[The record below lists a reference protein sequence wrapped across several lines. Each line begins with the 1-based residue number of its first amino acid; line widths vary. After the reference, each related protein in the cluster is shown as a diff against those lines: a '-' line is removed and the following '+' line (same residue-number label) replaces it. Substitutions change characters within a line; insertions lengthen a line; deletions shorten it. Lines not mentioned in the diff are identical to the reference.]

1 MYLKPSL
8 LALDVAYVRFL
19 DVDRDPS
26 VVCELTS
33 SGLHGP
39 RGMQSAS
46 ICIQNCLL
54 LLREDGLL
62 AVFLVELVARG
73 LLRAPAHVVVAEYG
87 SLELMQGFP
96 LITELVQVLALSDRH
111 LEVVQSCVHFHL
123 VLCCRSDVH
132 LLAAGPRDVDHDFVF
147 VGLPGADL

>member
-1 MYLKPSL
+1 MKKHHHHL
-8 LALDVAYVRFL
+8 LQKVQDHRLR
-19 DVDRDPS
+19 
-26 VVCELTS
+26 VVF
-33 SGLHGP
+33 
-39 RGMQSAS
+39 Q
-46 ICIQNCLL
+46 I
-54 LLREDGLL
+54 
-62 AVFLVELVARG
+62 
-73 LLRAPAHVVVAEYG
+73 HVVVAEYG